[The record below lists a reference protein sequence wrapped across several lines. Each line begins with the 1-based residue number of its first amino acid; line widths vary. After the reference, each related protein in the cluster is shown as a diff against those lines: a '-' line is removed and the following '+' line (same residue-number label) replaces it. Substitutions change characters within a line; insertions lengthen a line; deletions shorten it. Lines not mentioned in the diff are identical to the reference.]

1 MGKVTIF
8 VNNQLDVQLF
18 LIDVYFYSL
27 RVSDS
32 YVSIIR
38 RINCINTTS
47 RHLVYVNLRGWPSDM
62 QVWNQQV
69 QTERTIPDNKPD
81 ILIRDKDKG
90 TQMLVDTAI
99 TGERNVIEKEAEKIL
114 KYKYRT
120 IEMQRMWNF
129 KKKVIGVIRTSSEP
143 CRKYLSDIPAKHKI
157 KELQKKTSHI
167 GHCTLQKVLM

>member
-1 MGKVTIF
+1 
-8 VNNQLDVQLF
+8 
-18 LIDVYFYSL
+18 
-27 RVSDS
+27 
-32 YVSIIR
+32 
-38 RINCINTTS
+38 
-47 RHLVYVNLRGWPSDM
+47 M

-120 IEMQRMWNF
+120 IEMQCMWNF